1 MTFLRFPV
9 LAMVLSY
16 GVIVGMGCTPTG
28 VQTGRE
34 RGTKVPI
41 LSLRDPRLPAEARR
55 WLADAEDEVA
65 IAQSRVD
72 DAEKMLEKQKAY
84 GESLDERL
92 KDAWST
98 GKGRAQKSGETA
110 REIFETYAEARVALA
125 QAELKAAKTSFDLAK
140 ARLTQ
145 ARAETAARHD
155 VGVYDIEP
163 IARKVEVLKNEVATA
178 WHEAEDQRA
187 VVEKTADKLWKAF
200 SVYVKKGGLTNALWE
215 TP

>member
-1 MTFLRFPV
+1 MTLFRFLILAIV
-9 LAMVLSY
+9 LVY
-16 GVIVGMGCTPTG
+16 GLIAVQCTPTG

-72 DAEKMLEKQKAY
+72 DAEKILDKQKAY

-92 KDAWST
+92 QDAWAT
-98 GKGRAQKSGETA
+98 EKGRARRSGEKA
-110 REIFETYAEARVALA
+110 REEFERYAEERVNLA
-125 QAELKAAKTSFDLAK
+125 QAELRAARKTHDLAR

-145 ARAETAARHD
+145 ARAETAARYD

-163 IARKVEVLKNEVATA
+163 IARKVEVLKSEVAEA
-178 WHEAEDQRA
+178 WHAAEDQRA
-187 VVEKTADKLWKAF
+187 VVEKTADKVWKAF
-200 SVYVKKGGLTNALWE
+200 SAYVSKGGLTNALWE

>member
-1 MTFLRFPV
+1 MTLFRFLIFAIV
-9 LAMVLSY
+9 LVFGLIAVQ
-16 GVIVGMGCTPTG
+16 CTPTG
-28 VQTGRE
+28 VYTGKE

-41 LSLRDPRLPAEARR
+41 LSLRDPRLPEEARR

-72 DAEKMLEKQKAY
+72 DAEKVLTKQKAY

-92 KDAWST
+92 KDAWAT
-98 GKGRAQKSGETA
+98 GKGRARKSGEKA
-110 REIFETYAEARVALA
+110 REEFGRYAAARVVLA
-125 QAELKAAKTSFDLAK
+125 QAELRAVKKSLALAR

-145 ARAETAARHD
+145 ARAETAARYD
-155 VGVYDIEP
+155 VGIYDIEP
-163 IARKVEVLKNEVATA
+163 IARKVEVLKNEVAEA

-187 VVEKTADKLWKAF
+187 VVEKTADNVWKAF
-200 SVYVKKGGLTNALWE
+200 SAYVNKGGLTNALWE